1 MLTVFPKKDQR
12 ATLASW
18 MLTQHTWISREPLE
32 PVGGGMVHLSMDKR
46 FGSTADRIIT
56 TSQKCL
62 HRAKTALGS
71 WAPEAPEA
79 LMKITLVIVLAEPV
93 DLSGPDV

>member
-1 MLTVFPKKDQR
+1 MLTVFQKKDQR
-12 ATLASW
+12 AGCLHNTPGS
-18 MLTQHTWISREPLE
+18 LE
-32 PVGGGMVHLSMDKR
+32 SLWSPWGGGGMVHLSMDKR